1 MFPDNEST
9 EKSKCEDLEKVV
21 VSNDSEKFF
30 QIGSQLPPQEIEE
43 LTEFLRKN
51 VNVFAWS
58 AYETPRVDPNFIFH
72 HLNVNPSI
80 TPTTNNL
87 IDTHLETIQMLSKI
101 R

>member
-72 HLNVNPSI
+72 HLNVKPSI

-87 IDTHLETIQMLSKI
+87 IGTHLETIQMLSKI

>member
-87 IDTHLETIQMLSKI
+87 IALI
-101 R
+101 

>member
-1 MFPDNEST
+1 MFPDNGST

-87 IDTHLETIQMLSKI
+87 IGTHLETIQMLSKI

>member
-87 IDTHLETIQMLSKI
+87 IGTHLETIQM
-101 R
+101 

>member
-80 TPTTNNL
+80 IPTTNNL
-87 IDTHLETIQMLSKI
+87 ISTHLETIQMLSKI

>member
-1 MFPDNEST
+1 MFPDNGSI

-21 VSNDSEKFF
+21 VSNDLEKFF
-30 QIGSQLPPQEIEE
+30 QIGSQLPPQEREE
-43 LTEFLRKN
+43 LIEFLRKN

-87 IDTHLETIQMLSKI
+87 IGTHLETIQMLSKI